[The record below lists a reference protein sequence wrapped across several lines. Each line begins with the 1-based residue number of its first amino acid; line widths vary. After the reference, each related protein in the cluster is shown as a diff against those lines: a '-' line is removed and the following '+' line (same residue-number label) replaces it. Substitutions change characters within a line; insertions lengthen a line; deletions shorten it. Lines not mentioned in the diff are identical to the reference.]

1 MTTKKLVP
9 RASGEGA
16 MGVAD
21 NAWGEAYYDTGNFNK
36 GLFVS
41 GHNITQVIAETVTQG
56 DLGGEWT
63 RNGLDIYYN
72 GGNVGIGTTHP
83 EADLHV
89 TGSVKVD
96 GDLAVDGTLTTIN
109 STTVSVGG
117 LLDLRQADGGV
128 QLQMGRTNSSVGE
141 AWMGA
146 DSNGF
151 HLGVGP
157 YGVENTVTNPN
168 GFSVDTFG
176 RVGIGTSTPVHPLE
190 VKKDVDDWVSRIY
203 NTRSDSSSAGL
214 LVRSDATALHD
225 SSVFGVYAD
234 GGYKFIIKSDGNV
247 GIGAASPS
255 NLLELRTE
263 PNSGGMAD
271 IALYSDG
278 ANSNATSSIF
288 LGQSS
293 TRRAEITAI
302 RLSSGNDHE
311 LAFSTN
317 LGAAPPVEAMRI
329 DSAGNVG
336 IGATSPGA
344 KLDIE
349 VQEGD
354 LLKSKVLNL
363 LAAKGIITQGTT
375 TLYVDQDLTSVFAAG
390 DTIKIEK
397 GIYTITS
404 LGPGA
409 IELSSNYLGATHTTN
424 TADLYTVN
432 DALCIDS
439 KGYVGIG
446 TTSPSSRLQIEGGSN
461 NDSQL
466 RLTNTYNTGDI
477 SDFLLTPMYGTNQLQ
492 IRSATG
498 TGVIALNGDGNVGIG
513 TTTPGAKL
521 DVQTN
526 SFGNIARLGT
536 TDGTNNPRMF
546 IGSSATGMYIK
557 QSHTTGAGGFDFQN
571 SVGGSKLFI
580 EEGGNVGIGTT
591 NPAVK
596 LDVQG
601 SNANGD
607 VRLALANTSDGQDAY
622 TLLLLGNDEY
632 PAGSAGFRR
641 YSSTHPMASV
651 FDIAN
656 LEVGKHITFST
667 RSLTYAQERM
677 RINSDGNVG
686 IGTTNP
692 KFKLDVVAP
701 ATMVLGGSDDN
712 LGATNNFNKSSRVG
726 GIAYTN
732 SDFPVNMMVHTSTAS
747 DSNLYF
753 GWGTGTMHSPTKI
766 IFGTA
771 GDTTTLS
778 NSASTSRMFIHSN
791 GNVSIGDDIDS
802 NKLYVNGNIFANG
815 TITPASDDRVKH
827 NEQTIVGAIE
837 ILGKL
842 TPKKY
847 IKTTEMYDADHDFK
861 LDADGNPVD
870 SDGESVEHHIEAGV
884 IAQQVL
890 TVDELAFAVSPEGV
904 DEDGKVTSPHGL
916 DYNSLFTYAIAAIQ
930 EQQQLI
936 EDLKSRIETLEN
948 K

>member
-1 MTTKKLVP
+1 MTTKNLIP
-9 RASGEGA
+9 RASGEG
-16 MGVAD
+16 GIGITDVT
-21 NAWGEAYYDTGNFNK
+21 WGYGYYDTGNFNK

-56 DLGGEWT
+56 GLGGEWT

-72 GGNVGIGTTHP
+72 GGNVGIGTTNPGAKLDVDGSIKSAFLVVNDNNMISSTEDAERFFHISGQFPSSIAYDGTSIGLPSVVNFANSAGFVVGGFQKMLNKGWVGEVSLDAIANTIAHGTTVTIQTSNDGVTWLDKATATTNQNLVYTNSTRYTEDNYLRVLLISSSGTANVSASTCKFSNLKITGIDSSLRDFYYNKNLIIDKNGNVGIGTTHP

-157 YGVENTVTNPN
+157 YGVDNTVTNPN
-168 GFSVDTFG
+168 GFSVDTVG
-176 RVGIGTSTPVHPLE
+176 RVGIGTSTPIHPFE

-203 NTRSDSSSAGL
+203 NTRSDSSSGGL
-214 LVRSDATALHD
+214 LVRSDATAAHN

-234 GGYKFIIKSDGNV
+234 GQGTNIYTAGYKFLVKSNGN
-247 GIGAASPS
+247 
-255 NLLELRTE
+255 
-263 PNSGGMAD
+263 
-271 IALYSDG
+271 
-278 ANSNATSSIF
+278 
-288 LGQSS
+288 
-293 TRRAEITAI
+293 
-302 RLSSGNDHE
+302 
-311 LAFSTN
+311 
-317 LGAAPPVEAMRI
+317 
-329 DSAGNVG
+329 
-336 IGATSPGA
+336 
-344 KLDIE
+344 
-349 VQEGD
+349 
-354 LLKSKVLNL
+354 
-363 LAAKGIITQGTT
+363 
-375 TLYVDQDLTSVFAAG
+375 
-390 DTIKIEK
+390 
-397 GIYTITS
+397 
-404 LGPGA
+404 
-409 IELSSNYLGATHTTN
+409 
-424 TADLYTVN
+424 
-432 DALCIDS
+432 
-439 KGYVGIG
+439 VGIG
-446 TTSPSSRLQIEGGSN
+446 TTSPE
-461 NDSQL
+461 
-466 RLTNTYNTGDI
+466 
-477 SDFLLTPMYGTNQLQ
+477 
-492 IRSATG
+492 
-498 TGVIALNGDGNVGIG
+498 
-513 TTTPGAKL
+513 AKL

-526 SFGNIARLGT
+526 SFGSIAKLGT
-536 TDGTNNPRMF
+536 VDGHNNPRMF
-546 IGSSATGMYIK
+546 IGSSATGMYIR
-557 QSHTTGAGGFDFQN
+557 QSHTTGAGGFDFQDAG
-571 SVGGSKLFI
+571 GGSKLFI
-580 EEGGNVGIGTT
+580 EESGNVGIGTT
-591 NPAVK
+591 GPGGK
-596 LDVQG
+596 LHVTDLSVSIGTVTVTNTGTDVTDG
-601 SNANGD
+601 TSLNTRISNGD
-607 VRLALANTSDGQDAY
+607 RIKINNQIFTVSAVAETTLTLSGTPTNPGNFIAY
-622 TLLLLGNDEY
+622 TDNNALVIT
-632 PAGSAGFRR
+632 SAGR
-641 YSSTHPMASV
+641 
-651 FDIAN
+651 
-656 LEVGKHITFST
+656 
-667 RSLTYAQERM
+667 
-677 RINSDGNVG
+677 VG
-686 IGTTNP
+686 IGTTSP

-732 SDFPVNMMVHTSTAS
+732 SDFPVNMMMHTSTAS

-753 GWGTGTMHSPTKI
+753 GSGTGTMYSPTKI

-771 GDTTTLS
+771 GNTTTLS
-778 NSASTSRMFIHSN
+778 SSPSNRRMFIHSN
-791 GNVSIGDDIDS
+791 GNVSIGADNSS

-815 TITPASDDRVKH
+815 TITPTSDDRVKH

-861 LDADGNPVD
+861 LDANGDPVD
-870 SDGESVEHHIEAGV
+870 ENGEPVAHAIEAGV

-936 EDLKSRIETLEN
+936 EDLRSEVEALKN